1 MNQGLSSQ
9 GYGFSSG
16 HIWMWE
22 LDCEEI
28 WALKNGCFWSVV
40 LEKTLESPLDCKEIQ
55 PVHSEGDQPWDFF
68 GRTDAKAEAL
78 VLWPP
83 HVKSWLT
90 GKDPDSGRDWS
101 RQRRGWQRMRWLHG
115 ITDLMEVSLSELREL
130 VMDRE
135 AWHAAIHGIAKSQRR
150 LSDWTELIHKKL
162 VPWAKIW
169 RMHIWSHIKSP
180 LIDQTYWNEKFALE
194 TYYKCTH
201 HLKIMYTLVVFCSVI
216 NHPKLCGFRII
227 AAIFCHSKFCR

>member
-1 MNQGLSSQ
+1 
-9 GYGFSSG
+9 
-16 HIWMWE
+16 MWRV
-22 LDCEEI
+22 D
-28 WALKNGCFWSVV
+28 S
-40 LEKTLESPLDCKEIQ
+40 LEKT
-55 PVHSEGDQPWDFF
+55 PVLGGVG
-68 GRTDAKAEAL
+68 GR
-78 VLWPP
+78 
-83 HVKSWLT
+83 
-90 GKDPDSGRDWS
+90 R
-101 RQRRGWQRMRWLHG
+101 RRGQQRMRWLHG